1 MPVGYGDGGPLGAG
15 QFVGS
20 SLIPMITTANNT
32 NMHAAS
38 TMNTKIPYGM
48 LYCQKSFFKGR

>member
-15 QFVGS
+15 QFVWS

-38 TMNTKIPYGM
+38 TVNIKIPFGM
-48 LYCQKSFFKGR
+48 FYCQKS

>member
-32 NMHAAS
+32 NMHADS
-38 TMNTKIPYGM
+38 TMNIKILFGM
-48 LYCQKSFFKGR
+48 LYCQQS

>member
-1 MPVGYGDGGPLGAG
+1 MPVGYGDDGPLGAG

-32 NMHAAS
+32 NMHADS
-38 TMNTKIPYGM
+38 TMNIKILFSM
-48 LYCQKSFFKGR
+48 LYCQKS